1 MEPVL
6 SCRNG
11 HCRRAQ
17 SRVGTFGK
25 NIVMQ
30 LGRTILSSILA
41 LSLAGCGGGGGNSSG
56 GSSGNGGSGT
66 GGSGGGGTGGGTSGC
81 TFASRAQF
89 VRDTM
94 NEWYLFP
101 DLLDLSVN
109 AGAYTDLQA
118 YIDALVAPARA
129 QSKDRGFSYIT
140 SIAEE
145 TALINSGSNAGFGIR
160 LSYDTTANR
169 VFVLEAFEP
178 APGFLAGMDR
188 GTELLTINGAS
199 VASLMASGGATA
211 VSDALGPTQ
220 AGVTRTITFRTV
232 EGTERSAAI
241 TKADYTL
248 DPISDRYGV
257 KILPDGAGGQ
267 VGYLNLRTFIVQDAS
282 NQLRAAFQQFKD
294 AGINRVI
301 LDFRYNGGGLVSVAK
316 LLGDLL
322 AADKT
327 GQIFARTILRP
338 SKASENSTDLF
349 ATQPQ
354 AISAMKI
361 AVIGR
366 SGTAS
371 ASELVANAFI
381 PYLGANIALVG
392 ANTYGKPVGQNA
404 FDRSACDDRLRAVT
418 FRTVNR
424 DGGGDYYNGL
434 LSVMPASC
442 SADDGVFKPLGD
454 PAEAS
459 TKAAVD
465 FLAGRICSPIPSNT
479 SGARAQGAVDRWQ
492 LLRPSD
498 PNVAQRDNPALY

>member
-1 MEPVL
+1 
-6 SCRNG
+6 
-11 HCRRAQ
+11 
-17 SRVGTFGK
+17 
-25 NIVMQ
+25 MQ

-41 LSLAGCGGGGGNSSG
+41 LSLAGCGGGGGSG
-56 GSSGNGGSGT
+56 GSFGNGGGSGGT
-66 GGSGGGGTGGGTSGC
+66 GGGGTGGGSTTGC
-81 TFASRAQF
+81 SFASRAQF
-89 VRDTM
+89 VRDTL
-94 NEWYLFP
+94 NEEYLFP

-129 QSKDRGFSYIT
+129 QSKDRYFTYIT

-145 TALINSGSNAGFGIR
+145 NALISSGSNAGFGIR

-169 VFVLEAFEP
+169 VYVLEAFEG
-178 APGFLAGMDR
+178 APGLAAGLDR
-188 GTELLTINGAS
+188 GTEILTIDGANVS
-199 VASLMASGGATA
+199 ALMASGGAAA

-220 AGVTRTITFRTV
+220 AGITRTIAFRTV
-232 EGTERSAAI
+232 DGLARSAVI
-241 TKADYTL
+241 TKAEFNL

-282 NQLRAAFQQFKD
+282 NQLRAAFQQFKN
-294 AGINRVI
+294 AGISRVI
-301 LDFRYNGGGLVSVAK
+301 LDLRYNGGGLVSVARV
-316 LLGDLL
+316 LGDLL
-322 AADKT
+322 AADKA
-327 GQIFARTILRP
+327 GQVFARTLHRP
-338 SKASENSTDLF
+338 SRASENTTDLF
-349 ATQPQ
+349 TARPE
-354 AISAMKI
+354 AIAAMKI

-392 ANTYGKPVGQNA
+392 TNTYGKPVGQDA

-434 LSVMPASC
+434 LSVIPASC
-442 SADDGVFKPLGD
+442 AADDGVFKPLGD
-454 PAEAS
+454 PTEAS
-459 TKAAVD
+459 TKVAVD
-465 FLAGRICSPIPSNT
+465 FLAGRLCAPIPTNT
-479 SGARAQGAVDRWQ
+479 AGARAQGGVERWQ
-492 LLRPSD
+492 LLRPAN
-498 PNVAQRDNPALY
+498 PNAAQRDNPALF